1 MFQSY
6 PELQGQN
13 LLKSYQKIVSGI
25 SYYRLLFLTN
35 DKGIVEIQIILAPKI
50 TTDQIQFVDLS

>member
-1 MFQSY
+1 M
-6 PELQGQN
+6 G
-13 LLKSYQKIVSGI
+13 GI